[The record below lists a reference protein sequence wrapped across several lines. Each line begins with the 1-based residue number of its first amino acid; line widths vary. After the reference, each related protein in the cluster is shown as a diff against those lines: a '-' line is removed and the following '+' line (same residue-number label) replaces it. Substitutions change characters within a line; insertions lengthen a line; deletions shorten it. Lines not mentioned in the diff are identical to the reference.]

1 MNVTELHEGLEGLQN
16 NVGDEEDAGVNVG
29 DEEDV
34 GDKVGGDQSWHQV
47 AASPAGPPSQ
57 FFATLPSYLSLLHF
71 STLWHG
77 MVHAISFRV
86 VYCCYVVWFC
96 IIVSFV
102 WFCMVWWKPS
112 LSVSFHPFLACKTGQ
127 SWEVSNGEMFAKFG
141 VEIILG

>member
-1 MNVTELHEGLEGLQN
+1 M
-16 NVGDEEDAGVNVG
+16 GDEEDAGVNVG

-71 STLWHG
+71 STISHG

-96 IIVSFV
+96 IIVWFRATLYGFV
-102 WFCMVWWKPS
+102 WYGGSPPS
-112 LSVSFHPFLACKTGQ
+112 PSPPILFLLVKQGSPGRFPTEKCLQNLEQKL
-127 SWEVSNGEMFAKFG
+127 F
-141 VEIILG
+141 